1 MVPQQRNTAPADWA
15 CQDNTLPRR
24 ANIFAPADTAK
35 EPVEARAMKTLQQL
49 CTPRPSVFETQRR
62 DTVLDLA
69 DLTANRIDPASF
81 FEENYVTEGMK
92 ILLEQAFRRLEGKS
106 DQGIFKLKQA
116 MGGGKTHNLLTLG
129 LLARHPSF
137 RQRVMGSFYTPDA
150 ELGAVRVVAFSGRES
165 DAPFGIWG
173 SIAEQM
179 GKRDFFADLYS
190 PLQAPGQKAWENL
203 LAGESLLILLDEL
216 PPYFENARS
225 KAVGNSDLAQ
235 VTATALS
242 NLLVALG
249 KESCSRVCLVI
260 TDLTAAYAGG
270 SQQISSVLA
279 DFERETHRSAMSLEP
294 VRMNS
299 DELYQILRRRIFA
312 QLPPEP
318 EVREVAQG
326 YAKAIRDARQM
337 DITNESPEQFA
348 VRIQTAYPFHPAIR
362 DLYARFRENP
372 GFQQTRGL
380 IRLMRIVTARL
391 WSAGMADKRYLIAAH
406 DLDFN
411 DRETRTEIGQ
421 INSSLDN
428 AIAHDIASEGSAVA
442 EAMDANLG
450 GTDSQDAS
458 RLLLMASLA
467 NVPNAVLGLS
477 IPELVACLAAPGRD
491 LTRLKS
497 DVLEKFATGAWYL
510 HSNRDGKLFFKNVQN
525 LNAKLESLVGAYN
538 AEQAVH
544 ELRTRLEKIF
554 APENGDCYQR
564 VAPLPAVDEIELEQD
579 RVTLVVVEPYAGTGL
594 RPEVKEFYAQTTWKN
609 RVAFL
614 TGSRNT
620 YDQLIDTGK
629 RLRAIKNIQ
638 DELKADKLPAGDPQ
652 VVQAGELNDRIQGNF
667 HSAVRETF
675 TTLWYPTG
683 SELLRADF
691 RMKFEGNKYSGEKQ
705 IVDILGEK
713 MKFTAEVSGE
723 YWDTFR
729 KKCEARLFTAQSLPW
744 SEIRRRAGMEI
755 RWQWH
760 HPKALDDLRAE
771 CLLRDVWREQGGFVD
786 RGPFP
791 APTTGVTVNRTFR
804 DPHTGEVTLRI
815 TPVHGDQIF
824 YDVGSDATSASARL
838 DGQTLKTND
847 LRVSFVVYDST
858 NQHKTGE
865 VIEWTNEIT
874 LKHRFFHDGGYQ
886 RLELQAI
893 PTGTIYY
900 TTDGSDPKVTGAVYD
915 EPFVLPPKTLFVLAY
930 ATADGVESAVEQLA
944 VHWGKESDV
953 PVVDAAKKAEW
964 KRAQS
969 YNSTKDS
976 YEFLERLKKYRAMP
990 AGVRLSISGV
1000 DGDREWL
1007 EVNTSGGKQIEPA
1020 FIEEALV
1027 VLRKIQSSGQV
1038 QISADA
1044 LHFAQGQDLLD
1055 WVAEVRA
1062 TLAKSE
1068 IKQ

>member
-1 MVPQQRNTAPADWA
+1 
-15 CQDNTLPRR
+15 
-24 ANIFAPADTAK
+24 
-35 EPVEARAMKTLQQL
+35 MKTLQHL
-49 CTPRPSVFETQRR
+49 CTPRPSVFDTQRR

-69 DLTANRIDPASF
+69 DLTGDRIDPARF
-81 FEENYVTEGMK
+81 FEENYITEGMK
-92 ILLEQAFRRLEGKS
+92 ILLEQSFRRLEGKS

-129 LLARHPSF
+129 LLARHPAF
-137 RQRVMGSFYTPDA
+137 RQRVMGGFYTPDA
-150 ELGAVRVVAFSGRES
+150 ELGPVRVVAFSGRES

-179 GKRDFFADLYS
+179 GKRDLFAELYT

-225 KAVGNSDLAQ
+225 KAIGNSDLAQ

-260 TDLTAAYAGG
+260 TDLSAAYEGG
-270 SQQISSVLA
+270 SRQISSVLA

-299 DELYQILRRRIFA
+299 DELYQILRKRIFA
-312 QLPPEP
+312 DLPAEQ
-318 EVREVAQG
+318 EIREVAQA

-348 VRIQTAYPFHPAIR
+348 LRIQTAYPFHPAIR

-391 WSAGMADKRYLIAAH
+391 WNTGIADKRYLIAAH

-428 AIAHDIASEGSAVA
+428 AIAHDIASDGSAVA

-450 GTDSQDAS
+450 STDSQDAS

-477 IPELVACLAAPGRD
+477 IPELVAYLAAPGRD
-491 LTRLKS
+491 LTRLKA

-538 AEQAVH
+538 SEQAVQ
-544 ELRTRLEKIF
+544 ELRARLEQLF
-554 APENGDCYQR
+554 APEHGDCYQR
-564 VAPLPAVDEIELEQD
+564 VAPLPPVDEIELEQE
-579 RVTLVVVEPYAGTGL
+579 RVTLVIVEPNAGSGL
-594 RPEVKEFYAQTTWKN
+594 RPEVKSFFAQSTWKN
-609 RVAFL
+609 RAAFL

-620 YDQLIDTGK
+620 YEQLIDTGK
-629 RLRAIKNIQ
+629 RLRAIQHILN
-638 DELKADKLPAGDPQ
+638 ELKADKLPAGDPQ
-652 VVQAGELNDRIQGNF
+652 MVQAGELNDRIQGNF
-667 HSAVRETF
+667 YSAVRETF
-675 TTLWYPTG
+675 TTLWYPTAN
-683 SELLRADF
+683 ELSSADF
-691 RMKFEGNKYSGEKQ
+691 RMRFEGNRYSGEGQ
-705 IVDILGEK
+705 IVELLKEK
-713 MKFTAEVSGE
+713 MKFTTEVSGDH
-723 YWDTFR
+723 WDTFR
-729 KKCEARLFTAQSLPW
+729 RKCEARLFTAQSLPW
-744 SEIRRRAGMEI
+744 SEIRRRAGMES

-760 HPKALDDLRAE
+760 HPKALDDLREE
-771 CLLRDVWREQGGFVD
+771 CLRRDVWREQGGFVD
-786 RGPFP
+786 KGPFP
-791 APTTGVTVNRTFR
+791 APTTGVTVNRTHR
-804 DPHTGEVTLRI
+804 DPDTGEVILRV
-815 TPVHGDQIF
+815 TPVHGDRVY
-824 YDVGSDATSASARL
+824 YDVGGEATSASAPL

-847 LRVSFVVYDST
+847 LRVSFVVYDSSG
-858 NQHKTGE
+858 QHSTGQ
-865 VIEWTNEIT
+865 VIEWTNEIS
-874 LKHRFFHDGGYQ
+874 LKHRIYQDGPY
-886 RLELQAI
+886 RRMELQAI

-900 TTDGSDPKVTGAVYD
+900 TTDGSDPKVSGAVYD
-915 EPFVLPPKTLFVLAY
+915 EPFVLPPQTAFVLAY
-930 ATADGVESAVEQLA
+930 ATADGIESAVDQIA
-944 VHWGKESDV
+944 IHWGKAEEI
-953 PVVDAAKKAEW
+953 PQVDPRKAAVW
-964 KRAQS
+964 KHTQS
-969 YNSTKDS
+969 HSSTKES
-976 YEFLERLKKYRAMP
+976 YEFLERLKKYRATP
-990 AGVRLSISGV
+990 VRVKIDITGV
-1000 DGDREWL
+1000 DGDPGWL
-1007 EVNTSGGKQIEPA
+1007 EVQTSPAKLIEPA
-1020 FIEEALV
+1020 LIEEALLS
-1027 VLRKIQSSGQV
+1027 LRKIQSSGQV

-1055 WVAEVRA
+1055 WVAEIKA
-1062 TLAKSE
+1062 TLSKTE